1 MTHEQQQILTF
12 SSEGMTP
19 STSIYTD
26 PLDLDM
32 SYLTSVD
39 DGRNHSI
46 IDFLQRP
53 INIQNIEWTTN
64 DNAGKTLMAV
74 DLPLDPII
82 NNSMYKAKCERF
94 YGFRADVELK
104 LQVNAQPFQA
114 GRLLLVY
121 IPGYKYISA
130 IIIIFLSIFTYI
142 LIAWNI
148 N

>member
-53 INIQNIEWTTN
+53 INISNVEWQAT
-64 DNAGKTLMAV
+64 DNAGKTLIAL
-74 DLPLDPII
+74 DLPLDPIM

-104 LQVNAQPFQA
+104 LQVTLNPFKL
-114 GRLLLVY
+114 GVY
-121 IPGYKYISA
+121 Y
-130 IIIIFLSIFTYI
+130 
-142 LIAWNI
+142 
-148 N
+148 